1 MPAAYPTHRLNLC
14 DFSAAF
20 FGQTIPRRAERGPTK
35 MSISPSHFDE
45 DGGNEVQ
52 HGTSLQSFCVLSY
65 GILLIWMVSIR
76 YIMYMQQFFSYNAS
90 T

>member
-1 MPAAYPTHRLNLC
+1 
-14 DFSAAF
+14 
-20 FGQTIPRRAERGPTK
+20 

-45 DGGNEVQ
+45 DGGNEVP

-65 GILLIWMVSIR
+65 GILLIWMVSKG